1 MTRDDATVLDMPRA
15 ARWEGVAPREDQ
27 QGQR

>member
-1 MTRDDATVLDMPRA
+1 MTRDDVTVLDMLRA
-15 ARWEGVAPREDQ
+15 AHWEGMAPREDQ